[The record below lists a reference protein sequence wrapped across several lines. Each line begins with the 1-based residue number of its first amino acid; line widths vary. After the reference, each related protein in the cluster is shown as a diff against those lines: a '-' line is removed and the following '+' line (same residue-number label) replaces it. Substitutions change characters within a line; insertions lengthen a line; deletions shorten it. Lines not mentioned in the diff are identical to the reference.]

1 MLCRDLLRL
10 NVGRNHLNEFPRDA
24 IATLKNLNQLD
35 LSENKIGLLKPGDFQ
50 GRKKSTGANV
60 LDFLSSLLYSVHL
73 LPPSHHG
80 SVWLIPVNLSRGCRL
95 ANPYDWRGFFGAK
108 RKTSVG
114 PLEL

>member
-1 MLCRDLLRL
+1 
-10 NVGRNHLNEFPRDA
+10 VGRNHLNEFPRDA

-50 GRKKSTGANV
+50 GREKSTGGLCISFSVA
-60 LDFLSSLLYSVHL
+60 FTVHL

-80 SVWLIPVNLSRGCRL
+80 SVWLIPVNLSRGCGL

-114 PLEL
+114 LLEFYVPEAYFMHFT